1 MIDLAFLLI
10 RCVVKSLRCAGRFA
24 LLFIVLVLGAWY

>member
-10 RCVVKSLRCAGRFA
+10 RCAVKSLRCAGRLA
-24 LLFIVLVLGAWY
+24 LMFVALGL